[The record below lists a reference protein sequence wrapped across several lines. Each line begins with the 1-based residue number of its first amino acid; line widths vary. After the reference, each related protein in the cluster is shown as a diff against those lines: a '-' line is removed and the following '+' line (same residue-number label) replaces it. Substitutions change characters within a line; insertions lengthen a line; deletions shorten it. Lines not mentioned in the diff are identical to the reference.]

1 MSILCIDLHECG
13 KSMKACLKML
23 HRKSLPLMGGE
34 VEEGRRKGWKF
45 RTLGFISLRE
55 HTERKK
61 CPIFFS
67 NLEGKGKE
75 RLCQSH
81 GMQSRKSS
89 LVKKV
94 VFLHSLF

>member
-1 MSILCIDLHECG
+1 MWEEYESMLENATQKILTLDG
-13 KSMKACLKML
+13 W
-23 HRKSLPLMGGE
+23 RGG
-34 VEEGRRKGWKF
+34 GRRKGRKF

-55 HTERKK
+55 HIERKK
-61 CPIFFS
+61 YPIFFS